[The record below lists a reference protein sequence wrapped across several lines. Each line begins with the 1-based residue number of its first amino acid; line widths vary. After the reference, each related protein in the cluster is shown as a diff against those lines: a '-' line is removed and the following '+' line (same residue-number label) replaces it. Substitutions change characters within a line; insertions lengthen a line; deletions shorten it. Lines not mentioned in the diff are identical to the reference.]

1 MSLTDSLSR
10 GIDSATYNPAAE
22 KAAAERD
29 AAALPSKEK
38 FKRLLSQVKTNVDSL
53 ISKNTMSNLALPKY
67 NDLIK
72 TNNDYVTTT
81 STAAIWDQRTQ
92 LLKDTETDLNFYND
106 SLLNLEYIARTG
118 PAVID
123 DMDKKKQTPNPDFV
137 KSMTPFFA
145 ELTTYTQS
153 AGSIKT
159 IDLQNKL
166 KSVSASL
173 RQSVPQ
179 PYLDLIINPKNS
191 TIVSQNKKLND
202 ANQKAQDE
210 QFNLFR
216 LLGTVKDTA
225 TKVVSS
231 LFYIMICLVAG
242 TLAAND
248 AIGRDVQYRVLYFI
262 YGFIFGPVVI
272 LYYLYRWYNKDAPY
286 IYRML
291 PIFTTEADSTLMRMF
306 FYPFTYKEDKR
317 ATDAYADFMKQSAD
331 LVGGSVDAMEKAKA
345 SAATNASS
353 LLKGVEQMSLTG
365 VATAATATA
374 TNAAATTITGA
385 PAEGILKAM
394 EGLRVGT
401 NV

>member
-38 FKRLLSQVKTNVDSL
+38 FKKLLSQVKADVDSL
-53 ISKNTMSNLALPKY
+53 ISKNTMSNLSLPKY
-67 NDLIK
+67 TELIK
-72 TNNDYVTTT
+72 TNNDYITTT
-81 STAAIWDQRTQ
+81 ATGPTWDQRTQ
-92 LLKDTETDLNFYND
+92 LLKDTEADLNIYND
-106 SLLNLEYIARTG
+106 ALLNLEYIARTG

-137 KSMTPFFA
+137 KSMTPFFKD
-145 ELTTYTQS
+145 LDTYNKGAS
-153 AGSIKT
+153 SIKT
-159 IDLQNKL
+159 IDIQNKL

-191 TIVSQNKKLND
+191 TVVSQNKKLND

-216 LLGTVKDTA
+216 LLGTIKDTA
-225 TKVVSS
+225 TTVVSS

-331 LVGGSVDAMEKAKA
+331 LVGGSVEAMEKAKA

-353 LLKGVEQMSLTG
+353 LLKGVEAMSLSAST
-365 VATAATATA
+365 VAEATAATTL
-374 TNAAATTITGA
+374 TGA
-385 PAEGILKAM
+385 PASGILKAM